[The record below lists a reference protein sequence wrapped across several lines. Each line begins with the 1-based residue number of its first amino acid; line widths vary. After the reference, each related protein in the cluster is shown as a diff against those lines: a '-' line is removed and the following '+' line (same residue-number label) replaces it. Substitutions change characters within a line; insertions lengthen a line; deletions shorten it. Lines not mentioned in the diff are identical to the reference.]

1 MRFSTTLIL
10 TITAGLFPL
19 LTIPAVTA
27 TPVGL
32 AHGVGPG
39 DAGDILA
46 RGIEAGNP
54 TKPMPNIKAV
64 RTVEKRSVEFDSV
77 DSAGLVQRDVGP
89 SGVVL
94 EPAGGTWINTE
105 IGWPTGQIHFK
116 YKPVYI
122 KSNDPDCVKRRDACY
137 AKTIFIAVTLESTTT
152 DAVYSLAARL
162 GTYQGSLID
171 VYLSVPV
178 EANCG
183 IYRVVVHE
191 SQNLYGDL
199 IEFKS
204 AAPQISMTCVRYAG
218 PI

>member
-105 IGWPTGQIHFK
+105 IGWPTGRK
-116 YKPVYI
+116 YTGSDVWR
-122 KSNDPDCVKRRDACY
+122 PDR
-137 AKTIFIAVTLESTTT
+137 
-152 DAVYSLAARL
+152 
-162 GTYQGSLID
+162 
-171 VYLSVPV
+171 YLP
-178 EANCG
+178 AM
-183 IYRVVVHE
+183 
-191 SQNLYGDL
+191 LD
-199 IEFKS
+199 
-204 AAPQISMTCVRYAG
+204 AAPLASTLNRPQRSTSSTSRSTSSRTIPTASSAVMPATQRRSSLR
-218 PI
+218 